1 MRKKSYICTQIYVYM
16 EDIKISIRNLRAVKS
31 AEIELNGITV
41 LSGVNSSGK
50 STISRLLYYAIKYA
64 NDYTSVARLQ
74 FSISLS
80 SIVNVVEVL
89 DGELR
94 NYFPD
99 QLGGYYPDYRN
110 AVNDKERKDSL
121 VKSLTTYK
129 EILDKLSKDNN
140 NFLYITRISNIIKND
155 ILKKTTDKSITDLM
169 TDLIVTAQ
177 ELFDAEEQMIAKRE
191 YLPYQAF
198 VEGKM
203 HETLRNVTISEYGMP
218 FFGAGKVEHVPVLST
233 IRRVA
238 YIDTPMMVGTQYTR
252 PHVEYWSEL
261 YRLLQRQNTFHNNHD
276 LIEKIIDKIG
286 GEATFDVSSMKD
298 PLRFKRNDGESFNL
312 FESATGIKSF
322 SILQILLDNGFID
335 KNTLLIIDE
344 PEAHLHPQWIVEYAR
359 MLVLIHKQLGTK
371 FFIASHSTDFVSAIK
386 YIATKEESLDKLSYY
401 LSEEDAEKPFIYNY
415 RSLGQDIEPIF
426 ESFNKSFDLID
437 KYGTDND

>member
-1 MRKKSYICTQIYVYM
+1 MRAKLYSMNEIN
-16 EDIKISIRNLRAVKS
+16 ISIRDLRAVKS

-64 NDYTSVARLQ
+64 NDYASIARLQ
-74 FSISLS
+74 FSISIN

-99 QLGGYYPDYRN
+99 ELNGFYLDYRT
-110 AVNDKERKDSL
+110 AANDKERKDIL
-121 VKSLTTYK
+121 VKALTTYK
-129 EILDKLSKDNN
+129 KILDKLSKDDN
-140 NFLYITRISNIIKND
+140 NFLYIARISTIIKND
-155 ILKKTTDKSITDLM
+155 ILKKENDKPITELM
-169 TDLIVTAQ
+169 ADLIVNTQ
-177 ELFDAEEQMIAKRE
+177 ELFEAEEQMIAKRE
-191 YLPYQAF
+191 YFPYQVF
-198 VEGKM
+198 VENKM
-203 HETLRNVTISEYGMP
+203 REVMRNVVIAEYGMP
-218 FFGAGKVEHVPVLST
+218 FFGFGKVEHVPVLST

-238 YIDTPMMVGTQYTR
+238 YIDTPMMVGTQHTR

-261 YRLLQRQNTFHNNHD
+261 YRLLQRQSTFHTNNE
-276 LIEKIIDKIG
+276 LIAKISDNIG

-359 MLVLIHKQLGTK
+359 MIVLIHKQIGAK

-386 YIATKEESLDKLSYY
+386 YIATKEKCLETLSYY
-401 LSEEDAEKPFIYNY
+401 LSEEDSEKRYTFNY
-415 RSLGQDIEPIF
+415 RSLGQNIEPIF
-426 ESFNKSFDLID
+426 ESFNKSFELID

>member
-1 MRKKSYICTQIYVYM
+1 MRAKLIDMK
-16 EDIKISIRNLRAVKS
+16 DIKISIRDLRAVKS

-64 NDYTSVARLQ
+64 NDYASIARLQ
-74 FSISLS
+74 FSISLN

-94 NYFPD
+94 NFFPD
-99 QLGGYYPDYRN
+99 YLNGYYPDYR
-110 AVNDKERKDSL
+110 AAANDKERKDNL
-121 VKSLTTYK
+121 VKSLTIYK
-129 EILDKLSKDNN
+129 GILDKLSKDDNN
-140 NFLYITRISNIIKND
+140 LLYITRIGNIIKND
-155 ILKKTTDKSITDLM
+155 VLNKEIDKPITDLM
-169 TDLIVTAQ
+169 ADLIINVQ
-177 ELFDAEEQMIAKRE
+177 ELFEAEEQMIAKRE
-191 YLPYQAF
+191 YFPYQVF
-198 VEGKM
+198 VENRM
-203 HETLRNVTISEYGMP
+203 REIMRNVVISEYGMP
-218 FFGAGKVEHVPVLST
+218 FFGYEKVEHVPVLST

-261 YRLLQRQNTFHNNHD
+261 YKLLQHQSSFHANND
-276 LIEKIIDKIG
+276 LISKISDKIG

-298 PLRFKRNDGESFNL
+298 PLRFKRNDGQSFNL

-322 SILQILLDNGFID
+322 SILQILLCNGFID

-359 MLVLIHKQLGTK
+359 MIVLIHKQLGAK

-386 YIATKEESLDKLSYY
+386 YIATKEECIPSLSYY
-401 LSEEDAEKPFIYNY
+401 LSEEDKENSFIYNY
-415 RSLGQDIEPIF
+415 RSLGNDIEPIF
-426 ESFNKSFDLID
+426 ESFNKSFELID
-437 KYGTDND
+437 KYGVDSN